1 VVGVD
6 ADAEYLDAH
15 PFNLPD
21 TGFGGC
27 FAVGLSICNEQDELS
42 FFWLGQ
48 ELFRHPPQ
56 SLGQR
61 CRAMRADVELV
72 CDALSMSNQR
82 ADRDVVEMLLNGW
95 KGGHSYIDP
104 SHGRQC

>member
-6 ADAEYLDAH
+6 ADAQNLDAH
-15 PFNLPD
+15 PFDLPD
-21 TGFGGC
+21 TGLGSS
-27 FAVGLSICNEQDELS
+27 FAVRLAIRNEQDELS
-42 FFWLGQ
+42 FFWLSD

-56 SLGQR
+56 GLGQR

-72 CDALSMSNQR
+72 RDSLSMSNQR